1 LTILSTVG
9 KPGFVS
15 FRDTIRERRQSLNLS
30 LRKAASLLGC
40 DAAYLSR
47 VESGKTVA
55 SDELVVKLAKVLGC
69 NEEELFLV
77 AGRLPASLRAV
88 VPEQPHEVM
97 MAIKNTLNATLDHA
111 CYSVTPPR
119 AQAGGARAIDD
130 GFPFEAISDIA
141 EAESWRKE
149 VYRPIYHVHK
159 WWAQRLGSVFRTA
172 IIASAVP
179 QGSPVLEYF
188 KQPVSLSGLTVFDP
202 FMGSGTTVGEA
213 HKLGCT
219 AIGRDINPVAYR
231 VVRTALGPIN
241 RQELAKHFEHLSR
254 SVAPRLQR
262 LYQSVD
268 SQGMACAVLYY
279 FWVKMLPC
287 PKCNASVDLFPRYVF
302 TRHADRTRDV
312 PVHVVCPGC
321 GDVFPI
327 SLRDEAAT
335 CRKCRAIFD
344 PHAGP
349 AKHTTAVCT
358 ACRHEFPLAATAR
371 AAGQPPSHRMY
382 AKLVLRDNGA
392 KEYLPATP
400 EDLALYESAKK
411 QLAELD
417 PPVPSVP
424 IADGWNTR
432 QILNYGYRHWHELFN
447 ERQLLVL
454 TTLAQAISDLPK
466 GSTRDA
472 LAVLFSGVLEF
483 NNMFAS
489 YKGEGTGAVRHM
501 FSHHI
506 LKPERMPIEANVW
519 GTPQSSGAFST
530 LYRSRLLR
538 ALDYREAPFEIA
550 LDGPQGAKRVR
561 KVFHVSPPMGGKIT
575 DSYPKNGLP
584 KGAIYLSCGSSARTD
599 LPDKSVDLIVTDPPF
614 FDNVHYSELA
624 DFFHVWQ
631 ELYFS
636 NGRCK
641 SASTTRHKEEVQ
653 DTDSSA
659 FAEKLRVVFVECRR
673 VLRDDGRLVFSY
685 HHSREDGWTAVAN
698 AILGAG
704 FSLIQSQPVKSEMSV
719 AAPKNQAKE
728 PIDLD
733 VLLVCRKKQEDN
745 RPKVD
750 HPEAMAQAEAAAE
763 ERVSR
768 FNRSGRRLSRN
779 DVRVILLSQ
788 LLVELSPGRDC
799 REMTEGL
806 DALLA
811 PSKESVERIWAAQTI
826 YEGQEAAEPEGRSQ
840 QIALF
845 K

>member
-1 LTILSTVG
+1 MKFGECI
-9 KPGFVS
+9 K
-15 FRDTIRERRQSLNLS
+15 ERRQSLGLT
-30 LRKAASLLGC
+30 LRKAAKLVGF
-40 DAAYLSR
+40 DPAYLSR
-47 VESGKTVA
+47 MEAGKVAA
-55 SDELVVKLAKVLGC
+55 SDELVGRLAKVLSC
-69 NEEELFLV
+69 EKEELFV
-77 AGRLPASLRAV
+77 MAGRLPDTLRPAADEQTHSV
-88 VPEQPHEVM
+88 VE
-97 MAIKNTLNATLDHA
+97 AIRDTLNAALDHA
-111 CYSVTPPR
+111 AHAVALHRTS
-119 AQAGGARAIDD
+119 AGQSRAIDD
-130 GFPFEAISDIA
+130 GFPFEAVSDIA

-149 VYRPIYHVHK
+149 VYRPIYHIHK
-159 WWAQRLGSVFRTA
+159 WWAQRLGSVFRAA

-188 KQPVSLSGLTVFDP
+188 RQAVSLDGLVVFDP

-231 VVRTALGPIN
+231 AVRVALGAVDRKGIV
-241 RQELAKHFEHLSR
+241 ECFERLSR
-254 SVAPRLQR
+254 TVAPKLHR
-262 LYQSVD
+262 LYQSKD
-268 SQGMACAVLYY
+268 SRGNACDVLYY
-279 FWVKMLPC
+279 FWVKVLPC
-287 PKCNASVDLFPRYVF
+287 PKCHARVDLFPRYVF
-302 TRHADRTRDV
+302 TRHADRTKDV
-312 PVHVVCPGC
+312 PVYVVCPGC

-327 SLRDEAAT
+327 GKNDASCA
-335 CRKCRAIFD
+335 CGKCGLAFD
-344 PHAGP
+344 PQEGP
-349 AKHTTAVCT
+349 ARHTTAVCR
-358 ACRHEFPLAATAR
+358 ACKHEFPLAATAR
-371 AAGQPPSHRMY
+371 AASQPPAHRMY

-392 KEYLPATP
+392 KEYLPTTP
-400 EDLALYESAKK
+400 QDLTLYESAKK

-417 PPVPSVP
+417 PPVPRVP
-424 IADGWNTR
+424 IADGRNTR
-432 QILNYGYRHWHELFN
+432 QILNYGYCHWHELFN

-466 GSTRDA
+466 GPARDA

-538 ALDYREAPFEIA
+538 ALDYRETPFEIS
-550 LDGPQGAKRVR
+550 LDGPHGDKHVR
-561 KVFHVSPPMGGKIT
+561 KVFHVSPPLGRKIT

-584 KGAIYLSCGSSARTD
+584 KGAIYLSCGSSAQTD

-631 ELYFS
+631 ELYFP
-636 NGRCK
+636 NGRRK
-641 SASTTRHKEEVQ
+641 SASTTRHREEVQ
-653 DTDSSA
+653 DTDPSA
-659 FAEKLRVVFVECRR
+659 FAEKLQAVFEECRR

-733 VLLVCRKKQEDN
+733 VLLVCRKRQEDC
-745 RPKVD
+745 RPKVENTD
-750 HPEAMAQAEAAAE
+750 AMAQAEAAAG

-779 DVRVILLSQ
+779 DVRVVLLSQ

-799 REMTEGL
+799 REMAES
-806 DALLA
+806 LA
-811 PSKESVERIWAAQTI
+811 MQLAQSKESVERIWAAQTI
-826 YEGQEAAEPEGRSQ
+826 YEAQEAAEPEGRSQ
-840 QIALF
+840 QLSLF

>member
-1 LTILSTVG
+1 M
-9 KPGFVS
+9 GFGEY
-15 FRDTIRERRQSLNLS
+15 IKERRQSLGLT
-30 LRKAASLLGC
+30 LRKAAKLVGF

-47 VESGKTVA
+47 IEAGEVA
-55 SDELVVKLAKVLGC
+55 PSDEMVGRVAKVLSC
-69 NEEELFLV
+69 EKEELFV
-77 AGRLPASLRAV
+77 MAGRLPDTLRPAVDKQTHSVVEAIRDALNAALDHAAHAV
-88 VPEQPHEVM
+88 VPPHPSRGQP
-97 MAIKNTLNATLDHA
+97 L
-111 CYSVTPPR
+111 
-119 AQAGGARAIDD
+119 AIDD
-130 GFPFEAISDIA
+130 GFPFEAVSDIA

-149 VYRPIYHVHK
+149 VYRPIYHIHK
-159 WWAQRLGSVFRTA
+159 WWAQRLGSVFRAA

-188 KQPVSLSGLTVFDP
+188 RQAVSLDGLVVFDP

-231 VVRTALGPIN
+231 AVRAALGPVDRKGIA
-241 RQELAKHFEHLSR
+241 ECFDHLSR
-254 SVAPRLQR
+254 TVASKLQR
-262 LYQSVD
+262 LYKSRD
-268 SQGMACAVLYY
+268 SRGNPCDVLYY
-279 FWVKMLPC
+279 FWVKVLPC
-287 PKCNASVDLFPRYVF
+287 PKCRAGVDLFPRYVF
-302 TRHADRTRDV
+302 TGHADRTKDV
-312 PVHVVCPGC
+312 PVYVVCPGC

-327 SLRDEAAT
+327 CQHDASST
-335 CRKCRAIFD
+335 CGKCGLAFN
-344 PHAGP
+344 PQEGP
-349 AKHTTAVCT
+349 ARHTTAVCR
-358 ACRHEFPLAATAR
+358 ACKHEFPLAATAR
-371 AAGQPPSHRMY
+371 AAGQPPAHRMY

-411 QLAELD
+411 HLAELD

-424 IADGWNTR
+424 IADGRNTR

-447 ERQLLVL
+447 ERQLLGL

-466 GSTRDA
+466 GPARDA

-538 ALDYREAPFEIA
+538 ALDYREAPFEIG
-550 LDGPQGAKRVR
+550 LDGPRGEKQVR
-561 KVFHVSPPMGGKIT
+561 KVFHVSPPMGRKIT
-575 DSYPKNGLP
+575 HSYPKSGLP
-584 KGAIYLSCGSSARTD
+584 KGAIYLSCGSSAQTD

-636 NGRCK
+636 NGRRK

-659 FAEKLRVVFVECRR
+659 FAEKLRAVFVECRR

-685 HHSREDGWTAVAN
+685 HHSREDGWTAVAK

-733 VLLVCRKKQEDN
+733 VLLVCRKKREDN

-750 HPEAMAQAEAAAE
+750 HPQAMARAEAEAE
-763 ERVSR
+763 DRVSR

-799 REMTEGL
+799 REMAGGL
-806 DALLA
+806 EALMDQ
-811 PSKESVERIWAAQTI
+811 SKESVERIWAAQTI
-826 YEGQEAAEPEGRSQ
+826 FEGGEAAETAGRGREPM
-840 QIALF
+840 LF